1 VDSAHHLESTEGRH
15 ARPSRRRRGVW
26 SGWLFLIPGLI
37 FQIVAVFIPLLFT
50 LVLPFTD
57 WNGIS
62 APNFVG
68 LSNFSEAFGD
78 AVVRQALG
86 NNVEWSI
93 FWLTI
98 PLLLAFILASLLIK
112 VRHGQTAYQAIY
124 FSTSIITVTV
134 TGEIWLWI
142 YDPFSGINSYLQQW
156 GLGFLQVPGLA
167 TPSLALLSVLFT
179 AMWRGFGG
187 NVIWLLAAMTQMDKS
202 MEEAARLDGAGW
214 LRVLW
219 HIHLPQL
226 RPTVVIL
233 SMLTILSSFQAFD
246 MVFVMTQG
254 GPAHATETL
263 STYIYHL
270 SITNYRAGYA
280 AAISMLQFAIAVLLI
295 VGYVL
300 LRKTKGWEV

>member
-1 VDSAHHLESTEGRH
+1 
-15 ARPSRRRRGVW
+15 
-26 SGWLFLIPGLI
+26 
-37 FQIVAVFIPLLFT
+37 VFIPLLFT

-57 WNGIS
+57 WDGIS
-62 APNFVG
+62 ALHFIG
-68 LSNFSEAFGD
+68 FSNFTEALGD
-78 AVVRQALG
+78 SVVGQALA
-86 NNVEWSI
+86 NNVEWSV
-93 FWLTI
+93 FWLTV
-98 PLLLAFILASLLIK
+98 PLVLAFLLASLLIK
-112 VRHGQTAYQAIY
+112 VRRGQTAYQAIY

-167 TPSLALLSVLFT
+167 TPSLALLSVLVA

-202 MEEAARLDGAGW
+202 LEEAARLDGAGA
-214 LRVLW
+214 LRILW

-226 RPTVVIL
+226 RPTIVIL
-233 SMLTILSSFQAFD
+233 SMLTVLSSFQAFD

-280 AAISMLQFAIAVLLI
+280 AAISMLQFGVAIVLIAV
-295 VGYVL
+295 YAL